1 MPEMTLQDVDAQ
13 ATQQN
18 VEQDTMLPDRD
29 TVPADNR
36 QPDDTDSVPEGVQ
49 GDGEGE
55 QQQEQEASVDWK
67 KRYSD
72 LSRKITNYEKELES
86 VKSKQMGAPQA
97 PQRPATVEEMY
108 LQNPVGVRNQIGQE
122 IYRREHAYNQL
133 DMFDPE
139 HVERGRQLRNEIVTL
154 QQQERYL
161 ENVGQQVTQEQY
173 LMSQVNNGITNEILK
188 EIPDYRDNYKNI
200 LDFVQKDLK
209 FSPETLQV
217 FQNPSILLRGLSA
230 LGDPMA
236 AQNTV
241 KAIKEMVVAV
251 NKMYATSKG
260 RVFKEREV
268 RNPMHV
274 ESAGSGSKPSTGGA
288 NLKALADK
296 AQKSGNMDDWVEYSR
311 QSTEANLK
319 KLRR

>member
-13 ATQQN
+13 ATQHN
-18 VEQDTMLPDRD
+18 VEQDTMLPERD
-29 TVPADNR
+29 TAPADSE
-36 QPDDTDSVPEGVQ
+36 QSVETESVPEGVQ
-49 GDGEGE
+49 SDDEGE
-55 QQQEQEASVDWK
+55 QRQGQEANVDWK

-72 LSRKITNYEKELES
+72 LSRKATNYEKELEA
-86 VKSKQMGAPQA
+86 VKSRQMGQPQA

-139 HVERGRQLRNEIVTL
+139 QMEKGRQLRNEIVTL

-161 ENVGQQVTQEQY
+161 ENVGQQVTQEQH

-200 LDFVQKDLK
+200 LEFVQKDLK

-230 LGDPMA
+230 LGDPRA

-268 RNPMHV
+268 RNPMNV
-274 ESAGSGSKPSTGGA
+274 ESAGAGSKAPSGGV
-288 NLKALADK
+288 NLKTLADK
-296 AQKSGNMDDWVEYSR
+296 AEKSGNMDDWVEYAR
-311 QSTEANLK
+311 QSTESNLK
-319 KLRR
+319 KIRR